1 MAWPSPLLPVS
12 HRMGLTYG
20 RDDNGSAGQT
30 VLNDIH
36 KHVVAASDV
45 SRLRKG
51 RSVDSKAYVD
61 IGAR

>member
-1 MAWPSPLLPVS
+1 
-12 HRMGLTYG
+12 MGFTYG
-20 RDDNGSAGQT
+20 RDDYGSAGQT

-61 IGAR
+61 IGVGEEE